1 MTEKSHA
8 EFKSYVRELQ
18 IFNNKPILEDESSDL
33 DYFGNLTVSLPK
45 STNMFIPSWVIMNF
59 GTLILT
65 MPVKKLIRACS
76 MNWALF
82 F

>member
-8 EFKSYVRELQ
+8 ELKSYVRELQ
-18 IFNNKPILEDESSDL
+18 ILNNKPILEDESSDL